1 MEAAIRWLTASAE
14 QGNQFAQ
21 YTLGK
26 LYFFDGDVPRD
37 KEKSLYWL
45 IASAAQGNIYAQFLI
60 DHINEYR
67 SPSVLLAATSLMHR
81 LENLFREDYRKVNGS
96 SAFHIDRKRRRK
108 LQEKKQAGGHARD
121 DHEQQQ
127 HQFTL

>member
-1 MEAAIRWLTASAE
+1 M
-14 QGNQFAQ
+14 
-21 YTLGK
+21 LGK
-26 LYFFDGDVPRD
+26 KRNQSVFLEGETSTAARVLE
-37 KEKSLYWL
+37 EKV
-45 IASAAQGNIYAQFLI
+45 SAPKSCTEEET
-60 DHINEYR
+60 D
-67 SPSVLLAATSLMHR
+67 MHR